1 MTGYEFVEKLKQ
13 ALKNDLSE
21 AKVREQA
28 SYYRDYIREEVRKGR
43 TEEEVT
49 EELGDPWAIAKNIIS
64 AEELQQEGTGGYQAY
79 EPEQNSRRQRREH
92 ESGRRVHAYGVRWW
106 QILLLVLGMIGIL
119 ALVIAVIGG
128 IFTLLAPILVPLVVV
143 LMIVR
148 IFGRRQ

>member
-13 ALKNDLSE
+13 ALENDLSE
-21 AKVREQA
+21 ADVQEQV

-64 AEELQQEGTGGYQAY
+64 AEELQKEGSGGYQQY
-79 EPEQNSRRQRREH
+79 EPEQRSRRQRRER
-92 ESGRRVHAYGVRWW
+92 ESGHRVHVYGVQWW
-106 QILLLVLGMIGIL
+106 QILLLILGMIGIV

-128 IFTLLAPILVPLVVV
+128 IFTLLAPILVPLLV
-143 LMIVR
+143 III
-148 IFGRRQ
+148 IFRFLRRRQ